1 MSRLP
6 VPRRDTKIA
15 LTEPDVNDAVVSVK
29 EDIDPRRFPI
39 VGDNAIWPNYPA
51 WSTNQIFNE
60 HR

>member
-1 MSRLP
+1 M
-6 VPRRDTKIA
+6 PRRDTKIA
-15 LTEPDVNDAVVSVK
+15 LTEPDVNDSVVSVK